1 MTDICAKVVSSHG
14 WSLPV
19 GFAIINIIALILAL
33 TGNLPDGV

>member
-1 MTDICAKVVSSHG
+1 MTDPEEIG

-19 GFAIINIIALILAL
+19 AIINIIALILAL

>member
-1 MTDICAKVVSSHG
+1 MNDPKEIG